1 MNKVNS
7 NKRDRRSLYLIIL
20 CWLVYTCSY
29 IGKLSYNAN
38 INTIGEAFGVDNTA
52 LGTVSTF
59 FFFTYGCGQVINGML
74 CKSYNIKYTIF
85 VCLTV
90 TGVINLSI
98 PFITDFSIVKYLW
111 LANGV
116 AMSFL
121 WTLLIRLLSE
131 QLNDEYIS
139 KAIFAMGTTVATG
152 TFLVYGVSSL
162 FAAIASYK
170 LTFFFASGMI
180 FVSAF
185 IWMISYNRL
194 TVKTESSS
202 SNNEAI
208 QKIEKDRSGL
218 KTVYVLIAIL
228 TFFAV
233 ANNFVKDG
241 LTAWTPTILS
251 DLYATP
257 DWLSILL
264 TLLLPALGI
273 CGVTIALFT
282 YRRTKSFIGT
292 CTCMFTVASV
302 LIGAVIILL
311 STPLL
316 PITVAC
322 FAIVSCVMASVN
334 NVITSM
340 VPLNLKEKVNSGKLA
355 GILNGFCYLGSTL
368 STYTLGAVS
377 ETKAGWLGV
386 FYLLLAISILVTVT
400 GSIYLIFAE
409 KRRA

>member
-1 MNKVNS
+1 MNKS
-7 NKRDRRSLYLIIL
+7 KPNKRDRRSLYLIML

-38 INTIGEAFGVDNTA
+38 INTIGEAFGVDNTT

-59 FFFTYGCGQVINGML
+59 FFFAYGVGQVINGML
-74 CKSYNIKYTIF
+74 CRRYNVKYTIF
-85 VCLTV
+85 VCLAV

-131 QLNDEYIS
+131 QLDDEYIS

-152 TFLVYGVSSL
+152 TFLVYGASSL

-170 LTFFFASGMI
+170 ITFFFASSAI
-180 FVSAF
+180 FISAF
-185 IWMISYNRL
+185 IWMISYNKL
-194 TVKTESSS
+194 TVKTESG
-202 SNNEAI
+202 SNNGTI
-208 QKIEKDRSGL
+208 QRIEKDRSGM
-218 KTVYVLIAIL
+218 KAVYALIAVL
-228 TFFAV
+228 AFFAV

-251 DLYATP
+251 DLYSTP

-282 YRRTKSFIGT
+282 YKRTKSFIGT
-292 CTCMFTVASV
+292 CTCMFTVSSV
-302 LIGAVIILL
+302 LIGAVILLL

-316 PITVAC
+316 PVTVAC

-340 VPLNLKEKVNSGKLA
+340 VPLNLKEKVHSGKLA
-355 GILNGFCYLGSTL
+355 GVLNGFCYLGSTL

-386 FYLLLAISILVTVT
+386 FYLLLGISALVTVI
-400 GSIYLIFAE
+400 GLIYLIFTR
-409 KRRA
+409 KRGY